1 MAEPASKHN
10 YSGIFGLVLI
20 LLGVFMLSLPLAALG
35 FTAVGVGLLVIIRS
49 LSLFTIGTFSG
60 GPMTRWSLTLLSVL
74 GLLIAILVFVSP
86 VFSVVAVGVLV
97 SVALLLLG
105 VGDLIRGVSPIEM
118 GTNRWIAILVGLLS
132 FLVIGFITT
141 ATNAA
146 GIIQPTATY
155 SVIVGVLDIVFGAA
169 YGGGEF
175 QRTRAREVARERQQR
190 ARPA

>member
-10 YSGIFGLVLI
+10 YSGIFGLILI

-35 FTAVGVGLLVIIRS
+35 FTAIGVGLLVIIRS

-60 GPMTRWSLTLLSVL
+60 GRISRWTLMSLSIL
-74 GLLIAILVFVSP
+74 GLLIAILVFISP
-86 VFSVVAVGVLV
+86 VFSVLAVGVLV
-97 SVALLLLG
+97 SIALFILG
-105 VGDLIRGVSPIEM
+105 IGDLIRGLSPIEM

-132 FLVIGFITT
+132 FLVIGFIST
-141 ATNAA
+141 ATDAA
-146 GIIQPTATY
+146 GIIQPSATY
-155 SVIVGVLDIVFGAA
+155 SVIVGLLDIVFGVA

-175 QRTRAREVARERQQR
+175 QRTRARQLARERQQR